1 MKTTSI
7 VLAGLFVAQAAVAG
21 VLYYNTSSQR
31 AVRPEGALLALD
43 ADALQQIQIEGDN
56 ESVVLKNTDGT
67 WLIDDTGLPAEPF
80 TVEQTV
86 KALTDMQLGWAVA
99 NTAASHQQLEVADDN
114 FQRRVTIASGD
125 DESAEILIG
134 TSPGFKRSH
143 VRKRGADEV
152 YSVAINTFD
161 LPTTTTDWLD
171 KSLLQIEGVNSVT
184 LNDTALVQ
192 QDDQWVFGD
201 GSDNTDQTKAAEL
214 VSALEGLRVTGVA
227 KDTADDVA
235 FETVA
240 VKAGDAEYEYRFAAV
255 DDEYVVGRQ
264 DIDALFSLSQSAY
277 DNVIGVELLEP
288 ESADDAPSSDE
299 SGSANESDQA
309 D

>member
-56 ESVVLKNTDGT
+56 ESVVLKNNDGT
-67 WLIDDTGLPAEPF
+67 WLIGDTGLPAEPF

-114 FQRRVTIASGD
+114 YQRRVSISSGD
-125 DESAEILIG
+125 DSAEILVG

-143 VRKRGADEV
+143 VRKEGADEV
-152 YSVAINTFD
+152 YSVAINTYD
-161 LPTTTTDWLD
+161 LPTNTTDWLD
-171 KSLLQIEGVNSVT
+171 KSLLQIEGVSSVT
-184 LNDTALVQ
+184 LNGEALVQ
-192 QDDQWVFGD
+192 QDEQWVFGD
-201 GSDNTDQTKAAEL
+201 SDNTDQTKAAEL

-227 KDTADDVA
+227 ENPSDDIA

-255 DDEYVVGRQ
+255 NDEYLVGRQ

-277 DNVIGVELLEP
+277 DSVIGVELLVS
-288 ESADDAPSSDE
+288 ESVDDAPSSDE
-299 SGSANESDQA
+299 PGSANESDQA